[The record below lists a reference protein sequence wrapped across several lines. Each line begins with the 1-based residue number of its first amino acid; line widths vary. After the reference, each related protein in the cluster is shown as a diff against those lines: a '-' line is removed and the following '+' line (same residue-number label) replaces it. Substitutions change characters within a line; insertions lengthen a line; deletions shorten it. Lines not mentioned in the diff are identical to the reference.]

1 VPSSEWSSGVESLE
15 CCQRKCQAEDRQTGR
30 KALAGR
36 LRNAGAGGLPM
47 SVAFASVPLAKPPAR
62 PPAILPARIAVRR
75 IIIDLS
81 PGRTLQI
88 PDRPQYTHQDLS
100 RIALAASSPQAP
112 RSNPPSPPVPQS
124 PSPPAGSVPSPLR
137 GRSPSPLPSPLCAPL
152 PSAKTRARPVP
163 AGVSAAGR
171 SWPTCP
177 TIKKPPKRL
186 VASHADPARPFFS
199 LLGSWR
205 NSYLQLRL
213 RTVGLLFP
221 VRCPPVRCLCSNS

>member
-112 RSNPPSPPVPQS
+112 PSSPVPRLA
-124 PSPPAGSVPSPLR
+124 PCLVLFGAVHLCLLLCLLLCLFLCPIVPRAKTS
-137 GRSPSPLPSPLCAPL
+137 GRS
-152 PSAKTRARPVP
+152 VP
-163 AGVSAAGR
+163 AGVSAASR
-171 SWPTCP
+171 SRPTCP
-177 TIKKPPKRL
+177 TIKKPPN
-186 VASHADPARPFFS
+186 ASFKPR
-199 LLGSWR
+199 
-205 NSYLQLRL
+205 
-213 RTVGLLFP
+213 
-221 VRCPPVRCLCSNS
+221 